1 MSAIRSIDA
10 AGTKLGSDRLFLI
23 AGPCVIESVET
34 CVEVAGR
41 LKQVCSEM
49 GIPYVFKASYD
60 KANRSSLRSFRGPG
74 IDEGLK
80 VLQQVKQ
87 DVGVPVLSDVHQ
99 RDEAASAAEVVDILQ
114 IPAFLCRQTDL
125 VVAVG
130 ETGKPVNIKKA
141 QFMAPWDLRYV
152 VEKIVSTGNE
162 QILLTERGTSFGYN
176 TLVNDMR
183 AIPILSLL
191 GYPVIFD
198 ATHSVQ
204 APGGLGDRS
213 GGERKYAPTLAKA
226 AVAAGCHGVFME
238 VHPDPDRALSDG
250 PNSIT
255 LDSVP
260 ALLAQLVKISE
271 VVRGDVS
278 R

>member
-1 MSAIRSIDA
+1 
-10 AGTKLGSDRLFLI
+10 
-23 AGPCVIESVET
+23 
-34 CVEVAGR
+34 
-41 LKQVCSEM
+41 
-49 GIPYVFKASYD
+49 
-60 KANRSSLRSFRGPG
+60 
-74 IDEGLK
+74 
-80 VLQQVKQ
+80 
-87 DVGVPVLSDVHQ
+87 
-99 RDEAASAAEVVDILQ
+99 
-114 IPAFLCRQTDL
+114 
-125 VVAVG
+125 
-130 ETGKPVNIKKA
+130 
-141 QFMAPWDLRYV
+141 
-152 VEKIVSTGNE
+152 
-162 QILLTERGTSFGYN
+162 FGYN

-260 ALLAQLVKISE
+260 GLLAQLVKISE
-271 VVRGDVS
+271 VVRGDLS